1 MDAKQLLTA
10 MADLFEKS
18 PERFSPGGVSA
29 RDVSGN
35 IVDSLAPD
43 AFSFN
48 VVGFLPR
55 AQAEGLMSTD
65 EFDRSI
71 GLMLDACRLRSGGI
85 DIDALDALGR
95 EAVIATTRI
104 AAQ

>member
-18 PERFSPGGVSA
+18 PERFSTGGVSA

-43 AFSFN
+43 AYSFN
-48 VVGFLPR
+48 VTGFLPR
-55 AQAEGLMSTD
+55 AHAEGLLD
-65 EFDRSI
+65 DDGFQQAI
-71 GLMLDACRLRSGGI
+71 GLMLDACSLRSGGI
-85 DIDALDALGR
+85 SLEALEALGC
-95 EAVIATTRI
+95 EAVVATTRI